1 MTLTREAGLDFMGFL
16 LREQSWSNVKLFC
29 LWLETGIKSMPKK
42 DNLKSCKRHFY
53 WLCYF

>member
-16 LREQSWSNVKLFC
+16 LMEQSWSSVKLFC

-53 WLCYF
+53 